1 VSIDTPGGGSAVV
14 TEASLLSPEGSQDG
28 AAVEPRLTLLQYVSV
43 RRIRLS
49 PPELCRAGQ
58 ILADRCRA
66 AGIELPKAR
75 ERGFPRG
82 TNLYPRSL
90 LANWEEKRQAW
101 EAEWHQAMV
110 ARRSAHNYQ

>member
-1 VSIDTPGGGSAVV
+1 MTKVSIPK
-14 TEASLLSPEGSQDG
+14 PEGPQDD
-28 AAVEPRLTLLQYVSV
+28 AAVEPRLTLLQYVNL

-49 PPELCRAGQ
+49 PLELCRAGQ

-75 ERGFPRG
+75 ERGVPRG

-90 LANWEEKRQAW
+90 LANWEGQRQAW
-101 EAEWHQAMV
+101 EAEWHQARV
-110 ARRSAHNYQ
+110 ARRSAQDRR